1 MKPFRTLTSLAAPLD
16 AVNVDTDQIIP
27 KQFLKRIER
36 TGYGEF
42 LFFDWRLKA
51 DRTPNPE
58 FSLNKPHY
66 EGAEILIAGRNF
78 GCGSSREHAAWALS
92 DFGFRCVIAPSF
104 ADIFYSNAAK
114 NGILLVTL
122 PDEKVALLMQRAET
136 PGYRLTVSLEHQT
149 VEDAEGFRERFEID
163 ECRRYC
169 LREGLDDIG
178 LAMRHTDA
186 LAAYEKRHD
195 AAFWNAPRAAKETAA
210 AATQGAQA

>member
-1 MKPFRTLTSLAAPLD
+1 MKPFRTVTSLAAPLD
-16 AVNVDTDQIIP
+16 RVNVDTDQIIP

-42 LFFDWRLKA
+42 LFFDWRLNA

-78 GCGSSREHAAWALS
+78 GCGSSREHAAWALG

-104 ADIFYSNAAK
+104 ADIFFSNAAK

-122 PDEKVALLMQRAET
+122 PDEKVAELLKRAHH
-136 PGYRLTVSLEHQT
+136 PGYRLTVSLEDQT
-149 VEDAEGFRERFEID
+149 VKDAQGFDEHFAID
-163 ECRRYC
+163 EFRRSC
-169 LREGLDDIG
+169 LLEGLDDIG
-178 LAMRHTDA
+178 LAMRHTAA
-186 LAAYEKRHD
+186 LDAYEQRHD
-195 AAFWNAPRAAKETAA
+195 DAFWTQPRQQREARA
-210 AATQGAQA
+210 